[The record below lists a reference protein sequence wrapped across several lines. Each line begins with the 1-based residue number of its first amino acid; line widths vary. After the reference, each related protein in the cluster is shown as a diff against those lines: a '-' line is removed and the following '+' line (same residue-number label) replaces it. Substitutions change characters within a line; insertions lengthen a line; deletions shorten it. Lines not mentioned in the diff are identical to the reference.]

1 MPRRH
6 APGTIRC
13 MQFPDRIPGAS
24 ADNALTTLAA
34 RLSAGGTDIINL
46 SDSNPTRQGFAP
58 PDLPGALSGAENL
71 VYSPHPRGL
80 PAARQ
85 SLASRF
91 GGSPDDYWLCSS
103 TSEAYSWLFRLL
115 CSPGDTVLVPKPGYP
130 LFDHLAAI
138 DAVRAQPYR
147 LEYRH
152 PDGWSIDLDNFEEVA
167 VQSSARAVVL
177 INPNNPTGSYI
188 HPGERDAIAALCAR
202 LGMAIIADEVFFP
215 YLVEGAGGQ
224 ATAADGH
231 TVAGNR
237 AAAGGQV
244 TAAGGHTVV
253 GNRAA
258 AGGQATAAGGH
269 AAASRIAGEDR
280 CLTFALDG
288 MSKLMGL
295 PQLKLG
301 WIRLSGPARDVED
314 AARRLDII
322 ADAFLSAGAPAM
334 NALRLL
340 LPDADRYAGQV
351 QARLQ
356 RNLASLRDRFC
367 GPDSPYR
374 VLRCE
379 GGWTALLEYPR
390 HRDEEATVLGIL
402 ESEHV
407 LVQPGYFFDMER
419 DGYLAISLILEPAR
433 FDEAISRLGRFI
445 DSSLAR

>member
-1 MPRRH
+1 
-6 APGTIRC
+6 

-24 ADNALTTLAA
+24 ADNALATLAA

-167 VQSSARAVVL
+167 VQSSARAVVR

-188 HPGERDAIAALCAR
+188 HPGDRDAIAALCAR
-202 LGMAIIADEVFFP
+202 LGMAIIADEGFFP
-215 YLVEGAGGQ
+215 YLVEGAGGHAAVDSQ

-231 TVAGNR
+231 TVAGN
-237 AAAGGQV
+237 
-244 TAAGGHTVV
+244 
-253 GNRAA
+253 
-258 AGGQATAAGGH
+258 H

-356 RNLASLRDRFC
+356 RNLASLRARFC

-374 VLRCE
+374 VLRGE